1 MRVTIPKQGVNL
13 QVMVD
18 SFNLLGRLARR
29 DRRLIT
35 NITVIYAELDD
46 FLRRLNGRLKV
57 LIVDV

>member
-1 MRVTIPKQGVNL
+1 MRVAVPKQGVNL

-29 DRRLIT
+29 DRQLIV
-35 NITVIYAELDD
+35 NITFIYAEFDG

>member
-18 SFNLLGRLARR
+18 SFNLLSRLARR
-29 DRRLIT
+29 DRRLIA

-46 FLRRLNGRLKV
+46 FLRRLSGRLKV

>member
-1 MRVTIPKQGVNL
+1 
-13 QVMVD
+13 MVD

-29 DRRLIT
+29 DRQLIV
-35 NITVIYAELDD
+35 NITFIYVELDG

>member
-29 DRRLIT
+29 DRRLIA

>member
-18 SFNLLGRLARR
+18 SFNLLSRLARR
-29 DRRLIT
+29 DSRLIA

-46 FLRRLNGRLKV
+46 FLRRLNCRLKV

>member
-18 SFNLLGRLARR
+18 SFNLLSRLARR
-29 DRRLIT
+29 DRRLIA

>member
-1 MRVTIPKQGVNL
+1 MRVTVPKQGVNL

-29 DRRLIT
+29 DRQLIV
-35 NITVIYAELDD
+35 NITFIYAELDG

>member
-1 MRVTIPKQGVNL
+1 MRVTVPKQGVNL

-29 DRRLIT
+29 DCRLIA
-35 NITVIYAELDD
+35 NITVIYAELND

>member
-18 SFNLLGRLARR
+18 SFNLLGRLAWR
-29 DRRLIT
+29 DCRLIA